1 MLTLLST
8 SSFLT
13 CLLQVLPANTY
24 SVANVTSSDLG
35 HPHDAM
41 ADIASV
47 VYLHE
52 THSISASQDDKPD
65 GTGALAQSNKLLT
78 GSTPMTLVEEI
89 VSNTY
94 GQAVPGGVP
103 LFSVPVSTRNMTSNT
118 APPILTSCCGG
129 AHGAKNLYAIL
140 DGPNVVYLQVHFTG
154 SPLATIGVQAITISQ
169 RSYSTDGTS
178 VAFTLCLPGNATLAP
193 LLVIHYTIFSNPPVA
208 STACSSWADTGT
220 NLTTLPTIV
229 ARMEGLETRL
239 TPILTGIKLVLDLIL
254 DIIQIV
260 LNWRQLMQLR
270 HIAGTVGGHVG
281 GNGGGNVGGNG
292 GANAGGNAV

>member
-1 MLTLLST
+1 MFAVFST
-8 SSFLT
+8 SSLLP
-13 CLLQVLPANTY
+13 CLLQILPANTY
-24 SVANVTSSDLG
+24 SAANITSSDIG
-35 HPHDAM
+35 NPRGAM

-47 VYLHE
+47 EYLHE
-52 THSISASQDDKPD
+52 THSISANQDDKPD
-65 GTGALAQSNKLLT
+65 GTGALFQSNKLST
-78 GSTPMTLVEEI
+78 GSTPLTLVEKT
-89 VSNTY
+89 VSGTY

-103 LFSVPVSTRNMTSNT
+103 LFSVPISTRNMTSNT
-118 APPILTSCCGG
+118 ASPILTSCCAG
-129 AHGAKNLYAIL
+129 AHGSNNLCAIL
-140 DGPNVVYLQVHFTG
+140 DGPNVIYLHVQLSG
-154 SPLATIGVQAITISQ
+154 SPLATIGVQTISISQ

-193 LLVIHYTIFSNPPVA
+193 LLVVHYTIFSKPPVA
-208 STACSSWADTGT
+208 STACSSWSDTST
-220 NLTTLPTIV
+220 NLTTLPTVV

-281 GNGGGNVGGNG
+281 GNGGGNVGGTG
-292 GANAGGNAV
+292 GGNVGGNAV